1 MTIAASEPSDAA
13 AMLDFGSNVT
23 LSWKHLSR
31 IFGADTKSSYL
42 LYPPMLNSACRSL
55 LTSLQP

>member
-31 IFGADTKSSYL
+31 ILVLAPNYL
-42 LYPPMLNSACRSL
+42 TCCILRCSTRPVVHS
-55 LTSLQP
+55 